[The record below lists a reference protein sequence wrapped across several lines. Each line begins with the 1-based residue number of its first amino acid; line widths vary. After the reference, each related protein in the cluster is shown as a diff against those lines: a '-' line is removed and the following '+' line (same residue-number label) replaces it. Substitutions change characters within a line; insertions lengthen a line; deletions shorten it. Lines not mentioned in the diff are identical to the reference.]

1 MTEWG
6 MLLLC
11 AYIALGATGRLTWRQ
26 AGGAA
31 FAVTVIVI
39 GLVLVNYSST
49 TPTDKY
55 VRSVD
60 ATVYATGNEYQARSS
75 GAPPTTEDLTGVTA
89 ATWLTTDHS
98 ASATDSDGSNDGGGG

>member
-26 AGGAA
+26 AGRVA
-31 FAVTVIVI
+31 FGLTVIVI
-39 GLVLVNYSST
+39 AVVMFSYSRS

-55 VRSVD
+55 LRSID
-60 ATVYATGNEYQARSS
+60 ATVYATGNPAENT
-75 GAPPTTEDLTGVTA
+75 GAPPSTEDHTGVTA
-89 ATWLTTDHS
+89 ATWLSTDHRYDS
-98 ASATDSDGSNDGGGG
+98 TASGSSGSGSGGGN

>member
-31 FAVTVIVI
+31 LAVTVIVI
-39 GLVLVNYSST
+39 AVALMNYSST

-60 ATVYATGNEYQARSS
+60 ATVYSSGNQYQARSS
-75 GAPPTTEDLTGVTA
+75 GAQPTTEDQTGVTA
-89 ATWLTTDHS
+89 ATWLNTDHS
-98 ASATDSDGSNDGGGG
+98 ASATGNSGGGG

>member
-26 AGGAA
+26 AGAA
-31 FAVTVIVI
+31 GFGLTVIVI
-39 GLVLVNYSST
+39 AVVMLSYSTT

-55 VRSVD
+55 IRSID
-60 ATVYATGNEYQARSS
+60 ATVYATGNRASDATPSTENLSGVQA
-75 GAPPTTEDLTGVTA
+75 AIYA
-89 ATWLTTDHS
+89 NTDHS
-98 ASATDSDGSNDGGGG
+98 AAANDADSSDSGGGG